1 MSLRKFI
8 RRGIGL
14 LGFLWFVSVYAY
26 PIPDSIAVRLQ
37 GFVSTLEQFGKAL
50 PQEKVYLHFDNTG
63 YYQGDQIWFQCYVV
77 TSEFNRPTA
86 WSKTLYVELLNP
98 GGEIVSRQILPIR
111 NGRCQGNFTLTHLPF
126 YSGFYEVRAYTK
138 YMLNF
143 GEATVFSRIFPVFD
157 KPDSEGDYTQKE
169 ICRHPGKYPQKREKT
184 RKEKKLN
191 LRFYPEGGTLIRDV
205 PVRVA
210 FEATDAFGNPVDVSG
225 CILNK
230 EKEVVSTFRTSH
242 EGKGVFTYVADTEEV
257 KAEVVWRDKKY
268 RFSLP
273 EAEEQ
278 GFAFSVDNLS
288 IPDSLAIT
296 VQKNRFTAAQVLGVA
311 VMSRGKLYN
320 FCMLTVKRNQPF
332 SFRLDKK
339 NLPVGVSQLV
349 LFDKAGQVLADRLV
363 FVGKPDTLS
372 LAVRTDKEQYFPY
385 DSICISF
392 EVNDPQGQP
401 AQTLLSV
408 SVRDGREEVESRHSM
423 LTDLLLMSE
432 IKGYVRRP
440 SWYFESDD
448 TLHRRALDELLMV
461 QGWRR
466 YEWKHWAGVEPFE
479 LKYLPEQGIELHGQV
494 VSMVRSKPRPDVQ
507 VTSFLTKRGEEDNPT
522 DQNTP
527 CFDVFTTDSS
537 GRFSFISQVEG
548 KWNLILS
555 VSEKGKKKDH
565 RIVLDR
571 VFHPEP
577 RRYPMAELQVHISG
591 DEKVSLPDTQ
601 LNDTVFM
608 QENMEQ
614 LFKAY
619 EDSLRKLGMDEK
631 IHRIDEVVVK
641 AKKLDKAAEVYKTRT
656 KSIAY
661 YDVASEMDDIQDR
674 NGFIGDDIHEL
685 MINMNSE
692 FYREHSPG
700 GQEYL
705 FYKGRMVLFAINY
718 ERTYHN
724 EMDYNKYRL
733 LPLEAIKSVYISE
746 DFGTICRYADPRFT
760 PINIDKLYRCV
771 VLIETYPEDQISVK
785 GGKGVRK
792 TWLEGYSEVK
802 DFYQPDYRVLPKE
815 NDYRRTLYWNPALS
829 TDEQGKAYICFY
841 NNSRCKYPRITVETL
856 TEDGKIGVFRQ

>member
-1 MSLRKFI
+1 
-8 RRGIGL
+8 
-14 LGFLWFVSVYAY
+14 
-26 PIPDSIAVRLQ
+26 
-37 GFVSTLEQFGKAL
+37 
-50 PQEKVYLHFDNTG
+50 
-63 YYQGDQIWFQCYVV
+63 
-77 TSEFNRPTA
+77 
-86 WSKTLYVELLNP
+86 
-98 GGEIVSRQILPIR
+98 
-111 NGRCQGNFTLTHLPF
+111 
-126 YSGFYEVRAYTK
+126 
-138 YMLNF
+138 
-143 GEATVFSRIFPVFD
+143 
-157 KPDSEGDYTQKE
+157 
-169 ICRHPGKYPQKREKT
+169 
-184 RKEKKLN
+184 
-191 LRFYPEGGTLIRDV
+191 
-205 PVRVA
+205 
-210 FEATDAFGNPVDVSG
+210 
-225 CILNK
+225 
-230 EKEVVSTFRTSH
+230 
-242 EGKGVFTYVADTEEV
+242 
-257 KAEVVWRDKKY
+257 
-268 RFSLP
+268 
-273 EAEEQ
+273 
-278 GFAFSVDNLS
+278 
-288 IPDSLAIT
+288 
-296 VQKNRFTAAQVLGVA
+296 
-311 VMSRGKLYN
+311 
-320 FCMLTVKRNQPF
+320 
-332 SFRLDKK
+332 
-339 NLPVGVSQLV
+339 
-349 LFDKAGQVLADRLV
+349 
-363 FVGKPDTLS
+363 
-372 LAVRTDKEQYFPY
+372 
-385 DSICISF
+385 
-392 EVNDPQGQP
+392 
-401 AQTLLSV
+401 
-408 SVRDGREEVESRHSM
+408 
-423 LTDLLLMSE
+423 
-432 IKGYVRRP
+432 
-440 SWYFESDD
+440 
-448 TLHRRALDELLMV
+448 
-461 QGWRR
+461 
-466 YEWKHWAGVEPFE
+466 
-479 LKYLPEQGIELHGQV
+479 
-494 VSMVRSKPRPDVQ
+494 MVRSKPRPDVQ

-522 DQNTP
+522 DQNTS

-631 IHRIDEVVVK
+631 IHRIDEVVGK
-641 AKKLDKAAEVYKTRT
+641 AKKDKAAEVYKTRT

-829 TDEQGKAYICFY
+829 TDEQGKAYIRFY

>member
-1 MSLRKFI
+1 M
-8 RRGIGL
+8 
-14 LGFLWFVSVYAY
+14 
-26 PIPDSIAVRLQ
+26 
-37 GFVSTLEQFGKAL
+37 
-50 PQEKVYLHFDNTG
+50 
-63 YYQGDQIWFQCYVV
+63 
-77 TSEFNRPTA
+77 
-86 WSKTLYVELLNP
+86 
-98 GGEIVSRQILPIR
+98 
-111 NGRCQGNFTLTHLPF
+111 
-126 YSGFYEVRAYTK
+126 
-138 YMLNF
+138 
-143 GEATVFSRIFPVFD
+143 
-157 KPDSEGDYTQKE
+157 
-169 ICRHPGKYPQKREKT
+169 
-184 RKEKKLN
+184 
-191 LRFYPEGGTLIRDV
+191 
-205 PVRVA
+205 
-210 FEATDAFGNPVDVSG
+210 
-225 CILNK
+225 
-230 EKEVVSTFRTSH
+230 
-242 EGKGVFTYVADTEEV
+242 
-257 KAEVVWRDKKY
+257 
-268 RFSLP
+268 
-273 EAEEQ
+273 
-278 GFAFSVDNLS
+278 
-288 IPDSLAIT
+288 AIT
-296 VQKNRFTAAQVLGVA
+296 VQKNRFTPAQVLGLA

-339 NLPVGVSQLV
+339 NLPAGVSQLV

-372 LAVRTDKEQYFPY
+372 LAVRTDKEHYLPY
-385 DSICISF
+385 DSIGISF
-392 EVNDPQGQP
+392 EVNDSQGKP
-401 AQTLLSV
+401 VQTPLSV
-408 SVRDGREEVESRHSM
+408 SVRDGWEEVENRHSM

-448 TLHRRALDELLMV
+448 TLHHRALDELLMV

-522 DQNTP
+522 NQHTP
-527 CFDVFTTDSS
+527 YFDVFTTDSL

-571 VFHPEP
+571 VFHPKP
-577 RRYPMAELQVHISG
+577 RKYPMAELQVHISG
-591 DEKVSLPDTQ
+591 DEKVSLPDT
-601 LNDTVFM
+601 LPNDTVFL
-608 QENMEQ
+608 QESVEQ
-614 LFKAY
+614 LFKTY

-641 AKKLDKAAEVYKTRT
+641 AKKQDKAAEVYKART
-656 KSIAY
+656 KSVAY

-685 MINMNSE
+685 MINMNPE
-692 FYREHSPG
+692 FYREHSPSG
-700 GQEYL
+700 EEYL
-705 FYKGRMVLFAINY
+705 FYKGKMVLFSINY
-718 ERTYHN
+718 ERTYHT

-746 DFGTICRYADPRFT
+746 DYGTICRYADPRFT
-760 PINIDKLYRCV
+760 PMNIDKLYRCV

-815 NDYRRTLYWNPALS
+815 NDYRRTLYWNPALP
-829 TDEQGKAYICFY
+829 TDEKGKAFIRFY
-841 NNSRCKYPRITVETL
+841 NNSRCQSPRITVETL
-856 TEDGKIGVFRQ
+856 TEDGKIGVFQQ

>member
-1 MSLRKFI
+1 M
-8 RRGIGL
+8 
-14 LGFLWFVSVYAY
+14 
-26 PIPDSIAVRLQ
+26 
-37 GFVSTLEQFGKAL
+37 
-50 PQEKVYLHFDNTG
+50 
-63 YYQGDQIWFQCYVV
+63 
-77 TSEFNRPTA
+77 
-86 WSKTLYVELLNP
+86 
-98 GGEIVSRQILPIR
+98 
-111 NGRCQGNFTLTHLPF
+111 
-126 YSGFYEVRAYTK
+126 
-138 YMLNF
+138 
-143 GEATVFSRIFPVFD
+143 
-157 KPDSEGDYTQKE
+157 
-169 ICRHPGKYPQKREKT
+169 
-184 RKEKKLN
+184 
-191 LRFYPEGGTLIRDV
+191 
-205 PVRVA
+205 
-210 FEATDAFGNPVDVSG
+210 
-225 CILNK
+225 
-230 EKEVVSTFRTSH
+230 
-242 EGKGVFTYVADTEEV
+242 
-257 KAEVVWRDKKY
+257 
-268 RFSLP
+268 
-273 EAEEQ
+273 
-278 GFAFSVDNLS
+278 
-288 IPDSLAIT
+288 AIT
-296 VQKNRFTAAQVLGVA
+296 VQKNRFTPAQVLGLA

-339 NLPVGVSQLV
+339 NLPAGVSQLV

-372 LAVRTDKEQYFPY
+372 LAVRTDKEHYLPY
-385 DSICISF
+385 DSIGISF
-392 EVNDPQGQP
+392 EVNDSQGKP
-401 AQTLLSV
+401 VQTPLSV
-408 SVRDGREEVESRHSM
+408 SVRDGWEEVENRHSM

-522 DQNTP
+522 NQHTP
-527 CFDVFTTDSS
+527 YFDVFTTDSL

-571 VFHPEP
+571 VFHPKP
-577 RRYPMAELQVHISG
+577 RKYPMAELQVHISG
-591 DEKVSLPDTQ
+591 DEKVSLPDT
-601 LNDTVFM
+601 LPNDTVFL
-608 QENMEQ
+608 QESVEQ
-614 LFKAY
+614 LFKTY

-641 AKKLDKAAEVYKTRT
+641 AKKQDKAAEVYKART
-656 KSIAY
+656 KSVAY

-685 MINMNSE
+685 MINMNPE
-692 FYREHSPG
+692 FYREHSPSG
-700 GQEYL
+700 EEYL
-705 FYKGRMVLFAINY
+705 FYKGKMVLFSINY
-718 ERTYHN
+718 ERTYHT

-746 DFGTICRYADPRFT
+746 DYGTICRYADPRFT
-760 PINIDKLYRCV
+760 PMNIDKLYRCV

-802 DFYQPDYRVLPKE
+802 DSYQPDYRVLPKE
-815 NDYRRTLYWNPALS
+815 NDYRRTLYWNPALP
-829 TDEQGKAYICFY
+829 TDEKGKAFIRFY
-841 NNSRCKYPRITVETL
+841 NNSRCQSPRITVETL
-856 TEDGKIGVFRQ
+856 TEDGKIGVFQQ

>member
-1 MSLRKFI
+1 M
-8 RRGIGL
+8 
-14 LGFLWFVSVYAY
+14 
-26 PIPDSIAVRLQ
+26 
-37 GFVSTLEQFGKAL
+37 
-50 PQEKVYLHFDNTG
+50 
-63 YYQGDQIWFQCYVV
+63 
-77 TSEFNRPTA
+77 
-86 WSKTLYVELLNP
+86 
-98 GGEIVSRQILPIR
+98 
-111 NGRCQGNFTLTHLPF
+111 
-126 YSGFYEVRAYTK
+126 
-138 YMLNF
+138 
-143 GEATVFSRIFPVFD
+143 
-157 KPDSEGDYTQKE
+157 
-169 ICRHPGKYPQKREKT
+169 
-184 RKEKKLN
+184 
-191 LRFYPEGGTLIRDV
+191 
-205 PVRVA
+205 
-210 FEATDAFGNPVDVSG
+210 
-225 CILNK
+225 
-230 EKEVVSTFRTSH
+230 
-242 EGKGVFTYVADTEEV
+242 
-257 KAEVVWRDKKY
+257 
-268 RFSLP
+268 
-273 EAEEQ
+273 
-278 GFAFSVDNLS
+278 
-288 IPDSLAIT
+288 AIT
-296 VQKNRFTAAQVLGVA
+296 VQKNRFTPAQVLGLA

-339 NLPVGVSQLV
+339 NLPAGVSQLV

-372 LAVRTDKEQYFPY
+372 LAVRTDKEHYLPY
-385 DSICISF
+385 DSIGISF
-392 EVNDPQGQP
+392 EVNDSQGKP
-401 AQTLLSV
+401 VQTPLSV
-408 SVRDGREEVESRHSM
+408 SVRDGWEEVENRHSM

-522 DQNTP
+522 NQHTP
-527 CFDVFTTDSS
+527 YFDVFTTDSL

-571 VFHPEP
+571 VFHPKP
-577 RRYPMAELQVHISG
+577 RKYPMAELQVHISG

-641 AKKLDKAAEVYKTRT
+641 AKKQDKAAEVYKART
-656 KSIAY
+656 KSVAY

-685 MINMNSE
+685 MINMNPE
-692 FYREHSPG
+692 FYREHSPSG
-700 GQEYL
+700 EEYL
-705 FYKGRMVLFAINY
+705 FYKGKMVLFSINY
-718 ERTYHN
+718 ERTYHT

-746 DFGTICRYADPRFT
+746 DYGTICRYADPRFT
-760 PINIDKLYRCV
+760 PMNIDKLYRCV

-815 NDYRRTLYWNPALS
+815 NDYRRTLYWNPALP
-829 TDEQGKAYICFY
+829 TDEKGKAFIRFY
-841 NNSRCKYPRITVETL
+841 NNSRCQSPRITVETL
-856 TEDGKIGVFRQ
+856 TEDGKIGVFQQ

>member
-1 MSLRKFI
+1 M
-8 RRGIGL
+8 
-14 LGFLWFVSVYAY
+14 
-26 PIPDSIAVRLQ
+26 
-37 GFVSTLEQFGKAL
+37 
-50 PQEKVYLHFDNTG
+50 
-63 YYQGDQIWFQCYVV
+63 
-77 TSEFNRPTA
+77 
-86 WSKTLYVELLNP
+86 
-98 GGEIVSRQILPIR
+98 
-111 NGRCQGNFTLTHLPF
+111 
-126 YSGFYEVRAYTK
+126 
-138 YMLNF
+138 
-143 GEATVFSRIFPVFD
+143 
-157 KPDSEGDYTQKE
+157 
-169 ICRHPGKYPQKREKT
+169 
-184 RKEKKLN
+184 
-191 LRFYPEGGTLIRDV
+191 
-205 PVRVA
+205 
-210 FEATDAFGNPVDVSG
+210 
-225 CILNK
+225 
-230 EKEVVSTFRTSH
+230 
-242 EGKGVFTYVADTEEV
+242 
-257 KAEVVWRDKKY
+257 
-268 RFSLP
+268 
-273 EAEEQ
+273 
-278 GFAFSVDNLS
+278 
-288 IPDSLAIT
+288 AIT
-296 VQKNRFTAAQVLGVA
+296 VQKNRFTPAQVLGLA

-339 NLPVGVSQLV
+339 NLPAGVSQLV

-372 LAVRTDKEQYFPY
+372 LAVRTDKEHYLPY
-385 DSICISF
+385 DSIGISF
-392 EVNDPQGQP
+392 EVNDSQGKP
-401 AQTLLSV
+401 VQTPLSV
-408 SVRDGREEVESRHSM
+408 SVRDGWEEVENRHSM

-522 DQNTP
+522 NQHTP
-527 CFDVFTTDSS
+527 YFDVFTTDSL

-571 VFHPEP
+571 VFHPKP
-577 RRYPMAELQVHISG
+577 RKYPMAELQVHISG
-591 DEKVSLPDTQ
+591 DEKVSLPDT
-601 LNDTVFM
+601 LPNDTVFL
-608 QENMEQ
+608 QESVEQ
-614 LFKAY
+614 LFKTY

-641 AKKLDKAAEVYKTRT
+641 AKKQDKAAEVYKART
-656 KSIAY
+656 KSVAY

-685 MINMNSE
+685 MINMNPE
-692 FYREHSPG
+692 FYREHSPSG
-700 GQEYL
+700 EEYL
-705 FYKGRMVLFAINY
+705 FYKGKMVLFSINY
-718 ERTYHN
+718 ERTYHT

-746 DFGTICRYADPRFT
+746 DYGTICRYADPRFT
-760 PINIDKLYRCV
+760 PMNIDKLYRCV

-829 TDEQGKAYICFY
+829 TDEQGKAYIRFY

>member
-1 MSLRKFI
+1 
-8 RRGIGL
+8 
-14 LGFLWFVSVYAY
+14 
-26 PIPDSIAVRLQ
+26 
-37 GFVSTLEQFGKAL
+37 
-50 PQEKVYLHFDNTG
+50 
-63 YYQGDQIWFQCYVV
+63 
-77 TSEFNRPTA
+77 
-86 WSKTLYVELLNP
+86 
-98 GGEIVSRQILPIR
+98 
-111 NGRCQGNFTLTHLPF
+111 
-126 YSGFYEVRAYTK
+126 
-138 YMLNF
+138 
-143 GEATVFSRIFPVFD
+143 
-157 KPDSEGDYTQKE
+157 
-169 ICRHPGKYPQKREKT
+169 
-184 RKEKKLN
+184 
-191 LRFYPEGGTLIRDV
+191 
-205 PVRVA
+205 
-210 FEATDAFGNPVDVSG
+210 
-225 CILNK
+225 
-230 EKEVVSTFRTSH
+230 
-242 EGKGVFTYVADTEEV
+242 
-257 KAEVVWRDKKY
+257 
-268 RFSLP
+268 
-273 EAEEQ
+273 
-278 GFAFSVDNLS
+278 
-288 IPDSLAIT
+288 
-296 VQKNRFTAAQVLGVA
+296 
-311 VMSRGKLYN
+311 
-320 FCMLTVKRNQPF
+320 MLTVKRNQPF

-339 NLPVGVSQLV
+339 NLPAGVSQLV

-372 LAVRTDKEQYFPY
+372 LAVRTDKEHYLPY
-385 DSICISF
+385 DSIGISF
-392 EVNDPQGQP
+392 EVNDSQGKP
-401 AQTLLSV
+401 VQTPLSV
-408 SVRDGREEVESRHSM
+408 SVRDGWEEVENRHSM

-522 DQNTP
+522 NQHTP
-527 CFDVFTTDSS
+527 YFDVFTTDSL

-571 VFHPEP
+571 VFHPKP
-577 RRYPMAELQVHISG
+577 RKYPMAELQVHISG
-591 DEKVSLPDTQ
+591 DEKVSLPDT
-601 LNDTVFM
+601 LPNDTVFL
-608 QENMEQ
+608 QESVEQ
-614 LFKAY
+614 LFKTY

-641 AKKLDKAAEVYKTRT
+641 AKKQDKAAEVYKART
-656 KSIAY
+656 KSVAY

-685 MINMNSE
+685 MINMNPE
-692 FYREHSPG
+692 FYREHSPSG
-700 GQEYL
+700 EEYL
-705 FYKGRMVLFAINY
+705 FYKGKMVLFSINY
-718 ERTYHN
+718 ERTYHT

-746 DFGTICRYADPRFT
+746 DYGTICRYADPRFT
-760 PINIDKLYRCV
+760 PMNIDKLYRCV

-815 NDYRRTLYWNPALS
+815 NDYRRTLYWNPALP
-829 TDEQGKAYICFY
+829 TDEKGKAFIRFY
-841 NNSRCKYPRITVETL
+841 NNSRCQSPRITVETL
-856 TEDGKIGVFRQ
+856 TEDGKIGVFQQ

>member
-1 MSLRKFI
+1 M
-8 RRGIGL
+8 
-14 LGFLWFVSVYAY
+14 
-26 PIPDSIAVRLQ
+26 
-37 GFVSTLEQFGKAL
+37 
-50 PQEKVYLHFDNTG
+50 
-63 YYQGDQIWFQCYVV
+63 
-77 TSEFNRPTA
+77 
-86 WSKTLYVELLNP
+86 
-98 GGEIVSRQILPIR
+98 
-111 NGRCQGNFTLTHLPF
+111 
-126 YSGFYEVRAYTK
+126 
-138 YMLNF
+138 
-143 GEATVFSRIFPVFD
+143 
-157 KPDSEGDYTQKE
+157 
-169 ICRHPGKYPQKREKT
+169 
-184 RKEKKLN
+184 
-191 LRFYPEGGTLIRDV
+191 
-205 PVRVA
+205 
-210 FEATDAFGNPVDVSG
+210 
-225 CILNK
+225 
-230 EKEVVSTFRTSH
+230 
-242 EGKGVFTYVADTEEV
+242 
-257 KAEVVWRDKKY
+257 
-268 RFSLP
+268 
-273 EAEEQ
+273 
-278 GFAFSVDNLS
+278 
-288 IPDSLAIT
+288 AIT
-296 VQKNRFTAAQVLGVA
+296 VQKNRFTPAQVLGLA

-339 NLPVGVSQLV
+339 NLPAGVSQLV

-372 LAVRTDKEQYFPY
+372 LAVRTDKEHYLPY
-385 DSICISF
+385 DSIGISF
-392 EVNDPQGQP
+392 EVNDSQGKP
-401 AQTLLSV
+401 VQTPLSV
-408 SVRDGREEVESRHSM
+408 SVRDGWEEVENRHSM

-522 DQNTP
+522 NQHTP
-527 CFDVFTTDSS
+527 YFDVFTTDSL

-571 VFHPEP
+571 VFHPKP
-577 RRYPMAELQVHISG
+577 RKYPMAELQVHISG
-591 DEKVSLPDTQ
+591 DEKVSLPDT
-601 LNDTVFM
+601 LPNDTVFL
-608 QENMEQ
+608 QESVEQ
-614 LFKAY
+614 LFKTY

-641 AKKLDKAAEVYKTRT
+641 AKKQDKAAEVYKART

-685 MINMNSE
+685 MINMNPE
-692 FYREHSPG
+692 FYREHSPSG
-700 GQEYL
+700 EEYL
-705 FYKGRMVLFAINY
+705 FYKGKMVLFSINY
-718 ERTYHN
+718 ERTYHT

-746 DFGTICRYADPRFT
+746 DYGTICRYADPRFT
-760 PINIDKLYRCV
+760 PMNIDKLYRCV

-815 NDYRRTLYWNPALS
+815 NDYRRTLYWNPALP
-829 TDEQGKAYICFY
+829 TDEKGKAFIRFY
-841 NNSRCKYPRITVETL
+841 NNSRCQSPRITVETL
-856 TEDGKIGVFRQ
+856 TEDGKIGVFQQ

>member
-1 MSLRKFI
+1 
-8 RRGIGL
+8 
-14 LGFLWFVSVYAY
+14 
-26 PIPDSIAVRLQ
+26 
-37 GFVSTLEQFGKAL
+37 
-50 PQEKVYLHFDNTG
+50 
-63 YYQGDQIWFQCYVV
+63 
-77 TSEFNRPTA
+77 
-86 WSKTLYVELLNP
+86 
-98 GGEIVSRQILPIR
+98 
-111 NGRCQGNFTLTHLPF
+111 
-126 YSGFYEVRAYTK
+126 
-138 YMLNF
+138 
-143 GEATVFSRIFPVFD
+143 
-157 KPDSEGDYTQKE
+157 
-169 ICRHPGKYPQKREKT
+169 
-184 RKEKKLN
+184 
-191 LRFYPEGGTLIRDV
+191 
-205 PVRVA
+205 
-210 FEATDAFGNPVDVSG
+210 
-225 CILNK
+225 
-230 EKEVVSTFRTSH
+230 
-242 EGKGVFTYVADTEEV
+242 
-257 KAEVVWRDKKY
+257 
-268 RFSLP
+268 
-273 EAEEQ
+273 
-278 GFAFSVDNLS
+278 
-288 IPDSLAIT
+288 
-296 VQKNRFTAAQVLGVA
+296 
-311 VMSRGKLYN
+311 
-320 FCMLTVKRNQPF
+320 MLTVKRNQPF

-339 NLPVGVSQLV
+339 NLPAGVSQLV

-372 LAVRTDKEQYFPY
+372 LAVRTDKEHYLPY
-385 DSICISF
+385 DSIGISF
-392 EVNDPQGQP
+392 EVNDSQGKP
-401 AQTLLSV
+401 VQTPLSV
-408 SVRDGREEVESRHSM
+408 SVRDGWEEVENRHSM

-522 DQNTP
+522 DQHTP
-527 CFDVFTTDSS
+527 YFDVFTTDSL

-571 VFHPEP
+571 VFHPKP
-577 RRYPMAELQVHISG
+577 RKYPMAELQVHISG
-591 DEKVSLPDTQ
+591 DEKVSLPDT
-601 LNDTVFM
+601 LPNDTVFL
-608 QENMEQ
+608 QESVEQ
-614 LFKAY
+614 LFKTY

-641 AKKLDKAAEVYKTRT
+641 AKKQDKAAEVYKART
-656 KSIAY
+656 KSVAY

-685 MINMNSE
+685 MINMNPE
-692 FYREHSPG
+692 FYREHSPSG
-700 GQEYL
+700 EEYL
-705 FYKGRMVLFAINY
+705 FYKGKMVLFSINY
-718 ERTYHN
+718 ERTYHT

-746 DFGTICRYADPRFT
+746 DYGTICRYADPRFT
-760 PINIDKLYRCV
+760 PMNIDKLYRCV

-815 NDYRRTLYWNPALS
+815 NDYRRTLYWNPALP
-829 TDEQGKAYICFY
+829 TDEKGKAFIRFY
-841 NNSRCKYPRITVETL
+841 NNSRCQSPRITVETL
-856 TEDGKIGVFRQ
+856 TEDGKIGVFQQ

>member
-1 MSLRKFI
+1 M
-8 RRGIGL
+8 
-14 LGFLWFVSVYAY
+14 
-26 PIPDSIAVRLQ
+26 
-37 GFVSTLEQFGKAL
+37 
-50 PQEKVYLHFDNTG
+50 
-63 YYQGDQIWFQCYVV
+63 
-77 TSEFNRPTA
+77 
-86 WSKTLYVELLNP
+86 
-98 GGEIVSRQILPIR
+98 
-111 NGRCQGNFTLTHLPF
+111 
-126 YSGFYEVRAYTK
+126 
-138 YMLNF
+138 
-143 GEATVFSRIFPVFD
+143 
-157 KPDSEGDYTQKE
+157 
-169 ICRHPGKYPQKREKT
+169 
-184 RKEKKLN
+184 
-191 LRFYPEGGTLIRDV
+191 
-205 PVRVA
+205 
-210 FEATDAFGNPVDVSG
+210 
-225 CILNK
+225 
-230 EKEVVSTFRTSH
+230 
-242 EGKGVFTYVADTEEV
+242 
-257 KAEVVWRDKKY
+257 
-268 RFSLP
+268 
-273 EAEEQ
+273 
-278 GFAFSVDNLS
+278 
-288 IPDSLAIT
+288 AIT
-296 VQKNRFTAAQVLGVA
+296 VQKNRFTPAQVLGLA

-320 FCMLTVKRNQPF
+320 FCMLTVKRDQPF

-339 NLPVGVSQLV
+339 NLPAGVSQLV

-372 LAVRTDKEQYFPY
+372 LAVRTDKEHYLPY
-385 DSICISF
+385 DSIGISF
-392 EVNDPQGQP
+392 EVNDSQGKP
-401 AQTLLSV
+401 VQTPLSV
-408 SVRDGREEVESRHSM
+408 SVRDGWEEVENRHSM

-522 DQNTP
+522 NQHTP
-527 CFDVFTTDSS
+527 YFDVFTTDSL

-571 VFHPEP
+571 VFHPKP
-577 RRYPMAELQVHISG
+577 RKYPMAELQVHISG
-591 DEKVSLPDTQ
+591 DEKVSLPDT
-601 LNDTVFM
+601 LPNDTVFL
-608 QENMEQ
+608 QESVEQ
-614 LFKAY
+614 LFKTY

-641 AKKLDKAAEVYKTRT
+641 AKKQDKAAEVYKART
-656 KSIAY
+656 KSVAY

-685 MINMNSE
+685 MINMNPE
-692 FYREHSPG
+692 FYREHSPSG
-700 GQEYL
+700 EEYL
-705 FYKGRMVLFAINY
+705 FYKGKMVLFSINY
-718 ERTYHN
+718 ERTYHT

-746 DFGTICRYADPRFT
+746 DYGTICRYADPRFT
-760 PINIDKLYRCV
+760 PMNIDKLYRCV

-815 NDYRRTLYWNPALS
+815 NDYRRTLYWNPALP
-829 TDEQGKAYICFY
+829 TDEKGKAFIRFY
-841 NNSRCKYPRITVETL
+841 NNSRCQSPRITVETL
-856 TEDGKIGVFRQ
+856 TEDGKIGVFQQ